1 MAKKPTKELSPKE
14 NLLAALVQQDRSF
27 SALPLFMVDEEDR
40 RRKPSLTYKTDI
52 TLAGAPGTF
61 KWQVSAD
68 LTFGFP
74 DHFDRKVFKILEA
87 LILQQPRPI
96 KNPVHFSLYRILQ
109 MLGLPPFGVHFSR
122 MRAAIQRIAAVK
134 VHAQFISASQASSRH
149 ESQTFHILNDVTFQ
163 DETFDNELGAGSH
176 TLTLG
181 DWYLD
186 VLNRE
191 TTSPVDIAIFQSLQ
205 NPIASR
211 LYEFLLIQFP
221 DVLENKL
228 KGWDVSYS
236 TLCQM
241 LPVKEVSWASSPKR
255 QFEDAH
261 NELIVNDLIDRVEWS
276 KTEQGWQ
283 LVYIPGRRFFDATS
297 RRETPSARPES
308 SEPRVTVQM
317 AMPEEPEK
325 TVIEEFPAV
334 PNSETVEADIESKEL
349 PISPKTDAQENR
361 TSQPEENVSEVG
373 TTAEENAQPMNSPVA
388 PEEPVVSGGRAYAE
402 AVSEAAGTGE
412 PGTGIG
418 SRAENEK
425 GSSPSAGPLE
435 DVQSEEIDKTETG
448 AIATPEQV
456 DSGPEKSAET
466 SHADGES
473 ALPEGYSEANPCSV
487 RPSENESLPYDRLKT
502 EEEDPRYDS
511 FTATRE
517 ETTDLPTSTYTS
529 SQLQYFIF
537 SEKGSAMAGL
547 QNGETHSN
555 L

>member
-1 MAKKPTKELSPKE
+1 
-14 NLLAALVQQDRSF
+14 
-27 SALPLFMVDEEDR
+27 MVDEEDR

-276 KTEQGWQ
+276 KTEQGWHSRSP
-283 LVYIPGRRFFDATS
+283 VFRCNFPPGNALC
-297 RRETPSARPES
+297 P
-308 SEPRVTVQM
+308 PR
-317 AMPEEPEK
+317 
-325 TVIEEFPAV
+325 IE
-334 PNSETVEADIESKEL
+334 
-349 PISPKTDAQENR
+349 R
-361 TSQPEENVSEVG
+361 TSCNCPDG
-373 TTAEENAQPMNSPVA
+373 
-388 PEEPVVSGGRAYAE
+388 
-402 AVSEAAGTGE
+402 
-412 PGTGIG
+412 
-418 SRAENEK
+418 
-425 GSSPSAGPLE
+425 
-435 DVQSEEIDKTETG
+435 
-448 AIATPEQV
+448 
-456 DSGPEKSAET
+456 
-466 SHADGES
+466 HA
-473 ALPEGYSEANPCSV
+473 
-487 RPSENESLPYDRLKT
+487 RRT
-502 EEEDPRYDS
+502 
-511 FTATRE
+511 
-517 ETTDLPTSTYTS
+517 
-529 SQLQYFIF
+529 
-537 SEKGSAMAGL
+537 
-547 QNGETHSN
+547 
-555 L
+555 